1 MVQDR
6 ERSET
11 KLDLPPGPTLPGTT
25 AQLNAVAAEAATIV
39 PDEAGQERGSPP
51 LHTPFP
57 AIENSPPWGPI
68 SFVVAVVLPA
78 FICLLYLIFVA
89 APQFVSE
96 SRLVV
101 RGSLEKVGLE
111 SIGQAATL
119 SALNNSQE
127 AHVITDYIRSARIVA
142 DLSQEFDLRQIFAG
156 SLLDVVWH
164 LPGDASQDRLVRYW
178 QRMASAEV
186 DSTTGIVTI
195 RIHAFR
201 PEDAQALNRAVIKL
215 SEALVSGFSQR
226 MRAQRLE
233 DAQADSQAAQADV
246 NTLLSTLETARRREG
261 TLDPQLTAESLAKLV
276 AKLRDERA
284 TLVASRE
291 AAAARLSQGAPTLA
305 LTDERIKALDLQIE
319 TVLGMAT
326 EAKTQPGASN
336 DLLSAGSL
344 FDILQIRRELLSS
357 RVARAE
363 TALAQARQ
371 ETIRQ
376 QVFVEVFMQ
385 PTLGETNDHPKPLQ
399 MTLLVLLGLGAI
411 WAIAA
416 LYIESILE
424 RTR

>member
-6 ERSET
+6 DGSDA
-11 KLDLPPGPTLPGTT
+11 KLDIRSGAELPGAAVQSSSVTADATT
-25 AQLNAVAAEAATIV
+25 TVNEGEQRSAPEIPHAA
-39 PDEAGQERGSPP
+39 
-51 LHTPFP
+51 FP
-57 AIENSPPWGPI
+57 AMESSPPWGPI
-68 SFVVAVVLPA
+68 SFFVAVALPA
-78 FICLLYLIFVA
+78 FICLLYLVFVA
-89 APQFVSE
+89 APQYVSE

-111 SIGQAATL
+111 SIGQAAAL

-127 AHVITDYIRSARIVA
+127 AHVLTDYIRSARIVA
-142 DLSQEFDLRQIFAG
+142 DLSREFDLKQIFAG
-156 SLLDVVWH
+156 AAFDIVWH
-164 LPGDASQDRLVRYW
+164 LPADASQDRLIRYW

-201 PEDAQALNRAVIKL
+201 PEDAQALNHAVIKL
-215 SEALVSGFSQR
+215 SEALISGFAQK
-226 MRAQRLE
+226 MRTQRLQ
-233 DAQADSQAAQADV
+233 DAQADSQAAQADI
-246 NTLLSTLETARRREG
+246 TALLATLETARRREG
-261 TLDPQLTAESLAKLV
+261 TIDPQLTAESLAKLV

-284 TLVASRE
+284 TMVAARE
-291 AAAARLSQGAPTLA
+291 TAAARLGQGAPTLA

-319 TVLGMAT
+319 AVLGMAT
-326 EAKTQPGASN
+326 DAKTQPGSSN

-344 FDILQIRRELLSS
+344 FDTLQIRRELLSS

-371 ETIRQ
+371 DTIRQ

-385 PTLGETNDHPKPLQ
+385 PTLGETNDHPRPLQ

-411 WAIAA
+411 WTIAA
-416 LYIESILE
+416 LYFESILE

>member
-6 ERSET
+6 DGSDA
-11 KLDLPPGPTLPGTT
+11 KLDLRAGKTLPGAAVQSNSVT
-25 AQLNAVAAEAATIV
+25 AGAAAAVDESGQRSASEIPHAAI
-39 PDEAGQERGSPP
+39 
-51 LHTPFP
+51 P
-57 AIENSPPWGPI
+57 AMESSPPWGPI
-68 SFVVAVVLPA
+68 SFLVAVALPA
-78 FICLLYLIFVA
+78 FICLFYLVFVA
-89 APQFVSE
+89 APQYVSE

-111 SIGQAATL
+111 SIGQAAAL

-142 DLSQEFDLRQIFAG
+142 DLSQEFDLKRIFAG
-156 SLLDVVWH
+156 APLDIVWH
-164 LPGDASQDRLVRYW
+164 LPAGASQDRLIRYW
-178 QRMASAEV
+178 QRMAAAEV

-201 PEDAQALNRAVIKL
+201 PEDAQALNRAVIRL
-215 SEALVSGFSQR
+215 SETLIAGFAQK
-226 MRAQRLE
+226 MRTQRLE

-246 NTLLSTLETARRREG
+246 NALLATLETARRREG

-276 AKLRDERA
+276 AELRDERA
-284 TLVASRE
+284 TLVATRE

-319 TVLGMAT
+319 AVLRMAT
-326 EAKTQPGASN
+326 DAKTQPDSNN

-344 FDILQIRRELLSS
+344 FDTLQIRRELLSS

-371 ETIRQ
+371 DTIRQ

-385 PTLGETNDHPKPLQ
+385 PTLGETRDHPKPLQ

-411 WAIAA
+411 WTIVA
-416 LYIESILE
+416 LYFESILE

>member
-6 ERSET
+6 DGSDA
-11 KLDLPPGPTLPGTT
+11 KLDIRSGTTLPGSAAKPTSVT
-25 AQLNAVAAEAATIV
+25 AGSAAAI
-39 PDEAGQERGSPP
+39 DERGQQSASEIR
-51 LHTPFP
+51 HAAIP
-57 AIENSPPWGPI
+57 AMESSPPWGPI
-68 SFVVAVVLPA
+68 SFFVTVALPA
-78 FICLLYLIFVA
+78 LICLLYLVFVA
-89 APQFVSE
+89 APQYVSE

-111 SIGQAATL
+111 SIGQAAVL

-142 DLSQEFDLRQIFAG
+142 DLSQEFDLKQIFAG
-156 SLLDVVWH
+156 AAFDVAWH
-164 LPGDASQDRLVRYW
+164 LPADASQDRLIRYW

-215 SEALVSGFSQR
+215 SETLIAGFAQK
-226 MRAQRLE
+226 MRTQRLE
-233 DAQADSQAAQADV
+233 DAQADSQTAQADV
-246 NTLLSTLETARRREG
+246 NALLATLEAARRREG
-261 TLDPQLTAESLAKLV
+261 TLDPQLTAESIAKLV

-284 TLVASRE
+284 TLVAARE
-291 AAAARLSQGAPTLA
+291 AAATRLSQGAPTLA

-319 TVLGMAT
+319 AVLRMAT
-326 EAKTQPGASN
+326 DAKTQPGSSN

-344 FDILQIRRELLSS
+344 FDTLQIRRELLSN

-371 ETIRQ
+371 DTIRQ

-385 PTLGETNDHPKPLQ
+385 PTLGETRDHPKPLQ

-411 WAIAA
+411 WTIAA
-416 LYIESILE
+416 LYFESILE

>member
-6 ERSET
+6 AGSSATLDMQSGT
-11 KLDLPPGPTLPGTT
+11 KLPGTA
-25 AQLNAVAAEAATIV
+25 AQSNPVTAEATSAIS
-39 PDEAGQERGSPP
+39 ENGQKSASEIP
-51 LHTPFP
+51 HAVIP
-57 AIENSPPWGPI
+57 AMESSPPWGPI
-68 SFVVAVVLPA
+68 SFFVAVALPA
-78 FICLLYLIFVA
+78 FICLLYLVFVA
-89 APQFVSE
+89 APQYVSE

-111 SIGQAATL
+111 SIGQAAAL

-142 DLSQEFDLRQIFAG
+142 DLSQEFDLKQIFAG
-156 SLLDVVWH
+156 TPLDIVWH
-164 LPGDASQDRLVRYW
+164 LPTDASQDRLIRYW

-195 RIHAFR
+195 WIHAFR

-215 SEALVSGFSQR
+215 SETLIAGFAQK
-226 MRAQRLE
+226 MRTQRLE
-233 DAQADSQAAQADV
+233 EARTDSQAAQADI
-246 NTLLSTLETARRREG
+246 NALLTTLEAARRREG

-284 TLVASRE
+284 TMVAARE
-291 AAAARLSQGAPTLA
+291 TAAARLSQGAPTLA

-319 TVLGMAT
+319 AVLGMAT
-326 EAKTQPGASN
+326 DAKTQPGSNN

-344 FDILQIRRELLSS
+344 FDTLQIRRELLSG

-363 TALAQARQ
+363 TALTQARQ
-371 ETIRQ
+371 DTIRQ

-385 PTLGETNDHPKPLQ
+385 PTLGETNDHPRPLQ

-411 WAIAA
+411 WTIAA
-416 LYIESILE
+416 LYFESILE